1 MLKRILVLL
10 GETAASVHAREYA
23 FRLARKTGAELA
35 GLAGIDLSFI
45 EAPLPGA
52 IGATAYKVKAEE
64 ALKQQA
70 DDIRRRLHET
80 FERECRGQN
89 VPFEWL
95 SFEGDPVTY
104 LRLAAETRDIIVTG
118 HDTVYHGQIRN
129 PLPEMLTKL
138 LLATPRPVIACP
150 DEPPRGHDVLI
161 AYDGSVPAMRAI
173 QLFALLGVWRD
184 ARIHVTSVDAS
195 DELAARATHGVAS
208 YLRSHEYQ
216 VETHPIVSDIHPS
229 EALRLQ
235 VVDRNVGTL
244 VMGAYGRRGLREFLF
259 GSTTSSLLEAPPCT
273 LFLYH

>member
-10 GETAASVHAREYA
+10 GETAASVNARDYA

-52 IGATAYKVKAEE
+52 IGATAYRVKAEE
-64 ALKQQA
+64 SLRQQA
-70 DDIRRRLHET
+70 DDIRRRLRET
-80 FERECRGQN
+80 FEQECRGQN

-95 SFEGDPVTY
+95 SFEGDPVAH
-104 LRLAAETRDIIVTG
+104 LHLAAETRDVIITG
-118 HDTVYHGQIRN
+118 HDTGYHGNIRE

-150 DEPPRGHDVLI
+150 DEPPRGTDVLV
-161 AYDGSVPAMRAI
+161 AYDGSLPAMRTV

-184 ARIHVTSVDAS
+184 ARIHVTSIDAGH
-195 DELAARATHGVAS
+195 ELAARTTHSVAD
-208 YLRSHEYQ
+208 YLRSHEYR
-216 VETHPIVSDIHPS
+216 VETHPIVSDAHPS
-229 EALRLQ
+229 EVLRIQ
-235 VVDRNVGTL
+235 VADRNIGTL
-244 VMGAYGRRGLREFLF
+244 VMGAYGRRGLRELLF
-259 GSTTSSLLEAPPCT
+259 GSTTSSLLEAPPCA